1 VFVYIKSAETAIE
14 YEIS

>member
-1 VFVYIKSAETAIE
+1 VYIKSAETTIE